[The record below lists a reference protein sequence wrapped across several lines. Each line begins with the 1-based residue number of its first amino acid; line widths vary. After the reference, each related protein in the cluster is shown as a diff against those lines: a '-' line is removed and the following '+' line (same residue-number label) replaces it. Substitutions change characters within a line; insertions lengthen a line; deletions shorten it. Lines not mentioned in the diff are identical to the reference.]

1 MTGHLQIK
9 NDKYY
14 AVINLY
20 KNGRRMQKWIPTG
33 LPIKGNKTRAEK
45 FLREQIFVFEN
56 EENNS
61 TENILFSDYINVWLN
76 SVKSDVDEV
85 TYQGYEQLA
94 KAHIIPYFAEKGIQ
108 LNSISTEKLQAYID
122 EKAKSGRLDKKGGLS
137 AKTLRLHRNILN
149 QTLKKA
155 AKSHLITEN
164 PCQWV
169 KFPSLQ
175 RREPSFYT
183 AEQVEKLLSVISDDS
198 SFYLLVKITATYGLR
213 RSEVLGLQWDSI
225 DFERN
230 SLLICHTVVKI
241 NQTVRKDKTKSKS
254 SFRSFP
260 LIPDIKELLLE
271 EKHKQLN
278 HRKEFGSSYIESPYI
293 FVWADGKPYATE
305 YVSQHFSRLLKWNGL
320 PHIRFHDL
328 RHSCASILL
337 SKGFTLKDVQEWLG
351 HSDITLTANIY
362 GHLDLER
369 KRSIANAME
378 KALNDNV

>member
-1 MTGHLQIK
+1 M
-9 NDKYY
+9 
-14 AVINLY
+14 
-20 KNGRRMQKWIPTG
+20 
-33 LPIKGNKTRAEK
+33 
-45 FLREQIFVFEN
+45 
-56 EENNS
+56 
-61 TENILFSDYINVWLN
+61 
-76 SVKSDVDEV
+76 
-85 TYQGYEQLA
+85 
-94 KAHIIPYFAEKGIQ
+94 
-108 LNSISTEKLQAYID
+108 
-122 EKAKSGRLDKKGGLS
+122 
-137 AKTLRLHRNILN
+137 
-149 QTLKKA
+149 
-155 AKSHLITEN
+155 
-164 PCQWV
+164 WV

-213 RSEVLGLQWDSI
+213 RSEVLRLQWDSM

-241 NQTVRKDKTKSKS
+241 NQTVKKDKTKSKS

-271 EKHKQLN
+271 EKNKQLN

-293 FVWADGKPYATE
+293 FVWADVKPYATE